1 MNKNLRLLSL
11 FSGSIFAFSLLTNK
25 EKKKLI
31 ILTLAGVLISILDI
45 FALGLISITLNFL
58 TNSDTNV
65 IIETVKNI
73 FFKKIEMREV
83 QEIKNFIVIILFIF
97 AAVLLITKT
106 TISVFSQYIFAKN
119 IVQIHSNVSE
129 KFTRAFFENSIEKVT
144 RPISHEVSFVLNH
157 GLFYTINVTL
167 GAVSS
172 LVIELFLIISIFIA
186 LCIWNPLISVVLFI
200 YFSAFMYISLI
211 KFSKKAQI
219 LGEQATSSYIKGNKL
234 ILESIRL
241 HRELWVMGQHTN
253 FNREITNQVRS
264 TSFGYSM
271 QNFLSQLPKSTFEVA
286 IVLGLGIFSF
296 IGLLSDSKDTT
307 LTGLVIFLI
316 AGLRLGPSLVKLLG
330 SIITL
335 KAMQPNINRVKTFV
349 YENISDLRF
358 LKSGTNARTN
368 SKISKFIPLIE
379 LVDVNYKY
387 PENSKLA
394 LNYVNISIDAFQM
407 IGITGETGSGKST
420 LIDICLGMKTPTSGR
435 AMIGGV
441 DAKLASKIW
450 PRKIAMLSQ
459 KVSLIDGNAAE
470 NIAIGN
476 RIDEIDLGRVNQLID
491 ELELRTIF
499 PESDKGVLRYIGE
512 DGFKL
517 SGGQR
522 QRLGLARALY
532 WNPSMLILDELNSS
546 QDEINSGKLNKY
558 LKNLSKTCTI
568 IIVSHKKSDLDYC
581 DKLIEIKDGQIMNRK
596 S

>member
-1 MNKNLRLLSL
+1 MNKNLRLLYL
-11 FSGSIFAFSLLTNK
+11 FSGAIFALSLLTNK

-31 ILTLAGVLISILDI
+31 TLTLAGVLISILDI

-58 TNSDTNV
+58 TNSDTN
-65 IIETVKNI
+65 IIVDTVKNI
-73 FFKKIEMREV
+73 FFKKMEMGEV
-83 QEIKNFIVIILFIF
+83 KEIKNFIVITLFML

-106 TISVFSQYIFAKN
+106 TISVFSQYVFAKS
-119 IVQIHSNVSE
+119 IAQIHSNVSE
-129 KFTRAFFENSIEKVT
+129 KFTRSFFENSIEKVT
-144 RPISHEVSFVLNH
+144 RPISHDVSFVLNH

-167 GAVSS
+167 GAVS
-172 LVIELFLIISIFIA
+172 LVVIELFLIISIFVA
-186 LCIWNPLISVVLFI
+186 LCIWNPLISIVLFI
-200 YFSAFMYISLI
+200 YFSVFMYISLV

-219 LGEQATSSYIKGNKL
+219 LGEQATSSYIKGNKV

-241 HRELWVMGQHTN
+241 HRELWVMGQHAN

-286 IVLGLGIFSF
+286 IVLGLGIFSV
-296 IGLLSDSKDTT
+296 IGLLADSKDTT
-307 LTGLVIFLI
+307 ITGLVIFLI

-349 YENISDLRF
+349 YENISDLSFMESRPTA
-358 LKSGTNARTN
+358 LTN
-368 SKISKFIPLIE
+368 SKISKFVPLIK

-394 LNYVNISIDAFQM
+394 LNSVNISIDAFQM

-420 LIDICLGMKTPTSGR
+420 LIDICLGMKAPISGK

-476 RIDEIDLGRVNQLID
+476 RIDEIDLVRVNQLID

-532 WNPSMLILDELNSS
+532 WNPSLLILDEQNSS
-546 QDEINSGKLNKY
+546 QDDINSGKLNKY

-581 DKLIEIKDGQIMNRK
+581 DKLIEIKDGQIINTK

>member
-1 MNKNLRLLSL
+1 L
-11 FSGSIFAFSLLTNK
+11 
-25 EKKKLI
+25 
-31 ILTLAGVLISILDI
+31 
-45 FALGLISITLNFL
+45 
-58 TNSDTNV
+58 
-65 IIETVKNI
+65 
-73 FFKKIEMREV
+73 
-83 QEIKNFIVIILFIF
+83 
-97 AAVLLITKT
+97 
-106 TISVFSQYIFAKN
+106 
-119 IVQIHSNVSE
+119 
-129 KFTRAFFENSIEKVT
+129 
-144 RPISHEVSFVLNH
+144 VLN
-157 GLFYTINVTL
+157 
-167 GAVSS
+167 S
-172 LVIELFLIISIFIA
+172 
-186 LCIWNPLISVVLFI
+186 
-200 YFSAFMYISLI
+200 
-211 KFSKKAQI
+211 
-219 LGEQATSSYIKGNKL
+219 
-234 ILESIRL
+234 
-241 HRELWVMGQHTN
+241 
-253 FNREITNQVRS
+253 
-264 TSFGYSM
+264 
-271 QNFLSQLPKSTFEVA
+271 
-286 IVLGLGIFSF
+286 
-296 IGLLSDSKDTT
+296 
-307 LTGLVIFLI
+307 
-316 AGLRLGPSLVKLLG
+316 
-330 SIITL
+330 
-335 KAMQPNINRVKTFV
+335 
-349 YENISDLRF
+349 
-358 LKSGTNARTN
+358 
-368 SKISKFIPLIE
+368 
-379 LVDVNYKY
+379 
-387 PENSKLA
+387 
-394 LNYVNISIDAFQM
+394 VNISIDAFQM